1 MNKMR
6 MAIQEKG
13 FAVGSFLEV
22 STPAIVE
29 IMGYTGLDFV
39 VIDTEHG
46 PYDNMQVSDQPG
58 DTRTV

>member
-1 MNKMR
+1 MTKKGDYNE
-6 MAIQEKG
+6 QNEKDY
-13 FAVGSFLEV
+13 S
-22 STPAIVE
+22 
-29 IMGYTGLDFV
+29 GLDFV